1 MTRDDAE
8 ILAND
13 WTAAWNDRDV
23 ERVLE
28 YFDED
33 VAFTSPTAAAVVGRF
48 TVHGKEALRE
58 YWATALARIGSIE
71 FTLDHVMWD
80 ATTRELAII
89 YTAHIDGRSRRVS
102 ENLRFGPDGLVISAE
117 VFHGVSG

>member
-13 WTAAWNDRDV
+13 WAAAWNDRSL
-23 ERVLE
+23 EHVLE
-28 YFDED
+28 YFAED
-33 VAFTSPTAAAVVGRF
+33 VEFTSPTAASVVGRF
-48 TVHGKEALRE
+48 TVQGKEALRE
-58 YWATALARIGSIE
+58 YWAAALSRIGSIQ
-71 FTLDHVMWD
+71 FTLDHVVWD
-80 ATTRELAII
+80 AHTRELAII

-102 ENLRFGPDGLVISAE
+102 ENLTFGPDGLVVRAE